1 MLGENGRTVEADN
14 VFVSI
19 DMFDTEEQTMDETGM
34 G

>member
-14 VFVSI
+14 VFDSI